1 MLSICVFHCGALP
14 LTTKVTSFHAPI
26 FMKTEKK
33 FPSQTT
39 RKRWTGVDI
48 MHASIGSQTRM
59 RPVLNASRDLNPG
72 KQNGKCSGENVAER
86 ENACKQKVL
95 DTYGTVDG
103 CTRLAKVMQ
112 AVHKLDDGTVY
123 DETYVYADLNTAIER
138 EKMVCWHFSRIIR
151 TILRESGVDVECMVV
166 QRYADSAYHSML
178 RWKDENNAWHYT
190 DPTMYAETKSDLYCD
205 MPYSLFQDTYHPTEG
220 TCLDRIRSVA
230 Y

>member
-1 MLSICVFHCGALP
+1 MVNGANID
-14 LTTKVTSFHAPI
+14 TEENRSKSAAYENGEEISFANNQEVLDWGGYYARQYRFANEDAPG
-26 FMKTEKK
+26 F
-33 FPSQTT
+33 
-39 RKRWTGVDI
+39 KRATGP
-48 MHASIGSQTRM
+48 QTRQTKWK
-59 RPVLNASRDLNPG
+59 V
-72 KQNGKCSGENVAER
+72 QWENVAER

-138 EKMVCWHFSRIIR
+138 KKMVCWHFFRIIR

-166 QRYADSAYHSML
+166 QRYADGAYHSML

-190 DPTMYAETKSDLYCD
+190 DPTMYVETKSDLYCD
-205 MPYSLFQDTYHPTEG
+205 MPYSLFQNTYHPAEG
-220 TCLDRIRSVA
+220 TCLDQIQSVA